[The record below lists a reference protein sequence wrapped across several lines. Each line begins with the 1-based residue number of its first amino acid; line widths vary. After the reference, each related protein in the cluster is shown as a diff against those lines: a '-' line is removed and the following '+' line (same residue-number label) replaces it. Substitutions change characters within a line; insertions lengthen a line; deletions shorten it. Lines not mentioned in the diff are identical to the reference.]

1 MRGHL
6 LLIIVT
12 LAALSNAALYNVA
25 QADTLPIKG
34 SYGNKDGCAY
44 AKSGESTGSDN
55 FFLLTSESITTAVS
69 YCEIKKVLK
78 SEGKNFTA
86 TISCHAEGEESGA
99 DDTAR
104 ITSGPKGYTI
114 GLASDAAIKWG
125 PLPLCK

>member
-1 MRGHL
+1 MRGQVIL
-6 LLIIVT
+6 TIVS
-12 LAALSNAALYNVA
+12 LAALSTAAF
-25 QADTLPIKG
+25 ADTLPIKG

-55 FFLLTSESITTAVS
+55 FFLLTSEAITTAAS

-78 SEGKNFTA
+78 TEGKNFTA
-86 TISCHAEGEESGA
+86 TVSCQAEGEEGESE
-99 DDTAR
+99 DTAK

-114 GLASDAAIKWG
+114 GFTSDAAIKWG

>member
-6 LLIIVT
+6 LLTIAS
-12 LAALSNAALYNVA
+12 LAALSTAAD
-25 QADTLPIKG
+25 ADTLPIKG

-55 FFLLTSESITTAVS
+55 FFLLTSEGITTAAS

-78 SEGKNFTA
+78 AEGKDFTA
-86 TISCHAEGEESGA
+86 TVACQAEGEESNN
-99 DDTAR
+99 DDTVK

-114 GLASDAAIKWG
+114 GFLADAAIKWG

>member
-1 MRGHL
+1 MTHMRGHL
-6 LLIIVT
+6 LLTIVS
-12 LAALSNAALYNVA
+12 LAALSTAAN
-25 QADTLPIKG
+25 ADTLPIKG

-55 FFLLTSESITTAVS
+55 FFLLTSEGITTAAS

-78 SEGKNFTA
+78 TEGKDFTA
-86 TISCHAEGEESGA
+86 TVACQAEGEESSN
-99 DDTAR
+99 DDTVK

-114 GLASDAAIKWG
+114 GFVADAAIKWG